1 VFESLQSSDQHRALS
16 EIDRGAYT
24 WKELRRT
31 VSTNLPARGFAE
43 EVIGRALKHARYT
56 VTARHYI

>member
-1 VFESLQSSDQHRALS
+1 
-16 EIDRGAYT
+16 
-24 WKELRRT
+24 